1 MMDVTGVP
9 EQCYRYCEAAELLSE
24 FREKTN
30 NSSTNIRDINIIDI
44 KVQTCILNSGVKN
57 MAMSIAV
64 NDMPLIVKTRV
75 SKG

>member
-30 NSSTNIRDINIIDI
+30 NSSTNIRDANIIDI
-44 KVQTCILNSGVKN
+44 KSSNVHIKIWCEKYGNEHS
-57 MAMSIAV
+57 
-64 NDMPLIVKTRV
+64 
-75 SKG
+75 SK